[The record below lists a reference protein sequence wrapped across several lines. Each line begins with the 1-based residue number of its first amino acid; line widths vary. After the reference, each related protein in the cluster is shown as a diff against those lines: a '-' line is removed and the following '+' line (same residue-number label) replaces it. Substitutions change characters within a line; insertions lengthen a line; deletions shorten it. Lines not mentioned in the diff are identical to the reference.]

1 VRLNVL
7 KNCEIR
13 TSTAWPGS
21 VIPSI
26 WTTSVHSVV
35 EGWLDGW
42 FSIVNSRKL
51 VFTTVIS
58 ADNFSVTFSTIL
70 VVSFVVG
77 LVICFVVVNGFL
89 VVVTTV

>member
-35 EGWLDGW
+35 EGWLEGW
-42 FSIVNSRKL
+42 LEAWLESWL
-51 VFTTVIS
+51 E
-58 ADNFSVTFSTIL
+58 
-70 VVSFVVG
+70 G
-77 LVICFVVVNGFL
+77 
-89 VVVTTV
+89 